1 MPSAEP
7 MELAIS
13 YKRFSHP
20 SQGKGRSET
29 HQTEAYCLRKH
40 YFLIDTYIDRGLSA
54 FHGEN
59 TDRGHLKAVLDLA
72 RIGKIN

>member
-1 MPSAEP
+1 

-29 HQTEAYCLRKH
+29 RQTDETEAYCLRKH

-54 FHGEN
+54 FHDEN
-59 TDRGHLKAVLDLA
+59 SDRGYLTAIIDLA
-72 RIGKIN
+72 RVRKIN

>member
-1 MPSAEP
+1 

-29 HQTEAYCLRKH
+29 RQTDETEAYCLRKH
-40 YFLIDTYIDRGLSA
+40 HFLIDTYIDRGLSA

-59 TDRGHLKAVLDLA
+59 TDRGLT
-72 RIGKIN
+72 